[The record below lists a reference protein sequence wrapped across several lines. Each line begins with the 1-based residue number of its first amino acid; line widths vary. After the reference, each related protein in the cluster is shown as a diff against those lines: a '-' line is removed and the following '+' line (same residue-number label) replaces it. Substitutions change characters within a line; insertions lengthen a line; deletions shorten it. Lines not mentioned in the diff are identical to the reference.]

1 MSSASSLSGSVS
13 PSPWVRPAWVL
24 VLAGGIVMGIALGIR
39 HVQGLFLLPI
49 TLERGWSRETFGLAM
64 AVQNL
69 VWGLAQPFAGMVAD
83 RWGAA
88 KVIAAGIVFY
98 ALGLFLMAQATTP
111 VAFLLSA
118 GLCIGIALSGTA
130 FGVVYGALSRLM
142 PPQRRGWALG
152 MAGAVGGFGQFAM
165 VPVTQGLLGSWSWVS
180 ALLALAVLAALALP
194 LAPVLRDRAVSGL
207 TVGNAQAAGPSLSA
221 ALRQAFR
228 HRGFWLLNAGF
239 LACGF
244 QLAFIATH
252 LPAYLLDQGLRPTDG
267 VAALAVIALTN
278 IFGIYGFGML
288 GEWHRRKY
296 LLSGL
301 YLARTAAMALFLL
314 LPLSTASVLLFAAAM
329 GLLWLGTV
337 PLTTGL
343 LTQIFG
349 VRYISTLFGFVFLGH
364 QIGSFLGVW
373 LGGYIFDTTR
383 SYDLI
388 WICAMALG
396 VMSALL
402 HWPIDDRDVRLES
415 TMAATT

>member
-13 PSPWVRPAWVL
+13 PSPWIRQAWVL

-69 VWGLAQPFAGMVAD
+69 VWGLAQPFAGMAAD

-142 PPQRRGWALG
+142 PPERRGWALG

-252 LPAYLLDQGLRPTDG
+252 LPAYLLDQGLRPRDG

-301 YLARTAAMALFLL
+301 YLA
-314 LPLSTASVLLFAAAM
+314 
-329 GLLWLGTV
+329 
-337 PLTTGL
+337 
-343 LTQIFG
+343 
-349 VRYISTLFGFVFLGH
+349 
-364 QIGSFLGVW
+364 
-373 LGGYIFDTTR
+373 
-383 SYDLI
+383 
-388 WICAMALG
+388 
-396 VMSALL
+396 
-402 HWPIDDRDVRLES
+402 
-415 TMAATT
+415 